1 MKLYAASASPFVRK
15 VLVAAIELGVDDQI
29 ERIDA
34 YTTPVEPDPDVAA
47 ANPVRKIP
55 VLVTDAG
62 EALYDSAVICEYL
75 DAVAGGG
82 KIVPASGDAR
92 WRVKRQEALADGL
105 LDAAILIRYET
116 AVRPEE
122 RCWDAWIDAQS
133 GKIDGALQA
142 MERDVKG
149 VGDHVALAPIA
160 FGCTAGNLDFRFPAR
175 SRRANHPKLA
185 AWYETFGQRP
195 SMVAT
200 APPTG

>member
-15 VLVAAIELGVDDQI
+15 VLVAAIELGIDDQI

-82 KIVPASGDAR
+82 KIVPGSGDAR

-122 RCWDAWIDAQS
+122 RRWDAWIDAQS

-142 MERDVKG
+142 MERDVEG
-149 VGDHVALAPIA
+149 LGDHFDLAAIA
-160 FGCTAGNLDFRFPAR
+160 FGCAVGYLDFRFADR
-175 SRRANHPKLA
+175 GWRANHPKLA

-195 SMVAT
+195 SMTAT